1 VAQLFSLGRITPRS
15 LVKFIDEFRKL
26 ESAEF
31 GFFVFAVCGSVCPGV
46 LAIWLFSPDLL
57 AASSTS
63 KIALLSVSFM
73 LPYIGA
79 NSWIVGMTTGCDPKT
94 PPNKIYIQLFL
105 QSSVYSLF
113 MFSVCLAA
121 RFFFGVSLK
130 WFLIILIVEEVF
142 FLVRQLGSSQ
152 AIRQQNQEAEMGNQP
167 PKTDAE
173 KE

>member
-1 VAQLFSLGRITPRS
+1 M
-15 LVKFIDEFRKL
+15 KFIDEFRKL

-46 LAIWLFSPDLL
+46 LAIWLFSPDLI
-57 AASSTS
+57 AATSTS
-63 KIALLSVSFM
+63 KLALLSVSFM

-79 NSWIVGMTTGCDPKT
+79 NSWIIGMTTGCDPKT

-113 MFSVCLAA
+113 MFSACLAV

-130 WFLIILIVEEVF
+130 WFLIILIVEEIF
-142 FLVRQLGSSQ
+142 FLSRQLSSSQ
-152 AIRQQNQEAEMGNQP
+152 EIRQLNQGDKTEGQPNKTEA
-167 PKTDAE
+167 KTD
-173 KE
+173 